1 MSDWQRD
8 VQTAYDR
15 VAAEYATRIYG
26 ELAGKPF
33 DRAILDRFAALA
45 APLGPICDL
54 GCGPGQVARYLHDHA
69 QQPRLDVFGIDLSPE
84 MVAQARRLNP
94 DLRFEQGT
102 MLALDLADAQLG
114 GIAAFYSIVNVPRD
128 DQPGAF
134 AECWRV
140 LKPGGSLL
148 VAFHLGD
155 EDVHL
160 DEWWGTAVSV
170 DFYFFAPAEI
180 EARLAAA
187 GFMIEE
193 RHVREPYPDVEHP
206 SRRAYLLARKPP
218 DTSTHAPPLRAGDDV
233 GGADSRAA
241 QRAGG

>member
-33 DRAILDRFAALA
+33 DRAILDRFAQMAG
-45 APLGPICDL
+45 PLGPLCDL
-54 GCGPGQVARYLHDHA
+54 GCGPGQVARYLWDHT
-69 QQPRLDVFGIDLSPE
+69 QQPVLEIFGIDLSPE
-84 MVAQARRLNP
+84 MVAKARRLNP

-102 MLALDLADAQLG
+102 MLALDLPDGQLG

-128 DQPGAF
+128 AQPGAF
-134 AECWRV
+134 AECRRV
-140 LKPGGSLL
+140 LAPGGLLL
-148 VAFHLGD
+148 VAFHVGT

-160 DEWWGTAVSV
+160 DEWWEIPVSV
-170 DFYFFAPAEI
+170 DFYFFDPAAI

-187 GFMIEE
+187 GFVVEE
-193 RHVREPYPDVEHP
+193 SHLREPYPEVEHP
-206 SRRAYLLARKPP
+206 SRRAYLLARKP
-218 DTSTHAPPLRAGDDV
+218 SAPPLRAT
-233 GGADSRAA
+233 
-241 QRAGG
+241 